1 MTVVPI
7 PVAPTPVETAA
18 PDAGADTEAAPGF
31 ANLLD
36 AAQGQDASESTGEA
50 AGDAPANGESSDASG
65 ENPANALPDATV
77 LALLAALTGVAPQPV
92 TPEPVAVVD
101 VTAITDA
108 DVVATDAETVTAGI
122 SLVDGVDA
130 AASAG
135 EPVVVAPAPAPD
147 EAGEPGPAPSNTA
160 PEPAPSTPTAAPA
173 APAAARPDAAIA
185 APVVDAPVVDADAA
199 AAPVVV
205 APTAPQPDA
214 EKPARANAGAF
225 TAATPPVVAPTEA
238 RSAAPVAPTA
248 PAAAPAPPVPHEQV
262 VSVLRPLR
270 RVADGTYE
278 LRLQLRPPELGQIE
292 LRVEMRHGVLHAALQ
307 ADNPQAV
314 EIMRNGLGEL
324 RSRLEA
330 EGVRAGA
337 LTVDSN
343 AAQMSQRDRESQ
355 REMRESGDPL
365 GAPVENIATVAR
377 PATNTDALLDVRI

>member
-36 AAQGQDASESTGEA
+36 AAQGQDPTESTGEA
-50 AGDAPANGESSDASG
+50 SGDAPANGGSSDANG
-65 ENPANALPDATV
+65 EKPANALPDATV

-101 VTAITDA
+101 VTAIIDA
-108 DVVATDAETVTAGI
+108 EVVATDAETTTAGI
-122 SLVDGVDA
+122 TLVDDADA

-147 EAGEPGPAPSNTA
+147 EAGEPGPAPSDAA
-160 PEPAPSTPTAAPA
+160 PEPAPATPTA

-185 APVVDAPVVDADAA
+185 VPVVDTDAA
-199 AAPVVV
+199 TAPVVV

-214 EKPARANAGAF
+214 EKPAPANASAF

-270 RVADGTYE
+270 RAADGTYE

>member
-18 PDAGADTEAAPGF
+18 PDSGADTEAAPGF

-36 AAQGQDASESTGEA
+36 AAQGQDATESTGEA
-50 AGDAPANGESSDASG
+50 SGDAPANGGSSDANG
-65 ENPANALPDATV
+65 EKPANALPDATV
-77 LALLAALTGVAPQPV
+77 LALLAALTGAAPQPV

-101 VTAITDA
+101 VAIIDA
-108 DVVATDAETVTAGI
+108 EVVATDAETTTAALTLI
-122 SLVDGVDA
+122 DDA
-130 AASAG
+130 DATTTIGTSA
-135 EPVVVAPAPAPD
+135 EPVVVAPAPAAD
-147 EAGEPGPAPSNTA
+147 EAGEPGPAPSDAA
-160 PEPAPSTPTAAPA
+160 PEPAPAPPTAAPA
-173 APAAARPDAAIA
+173 APARADAAIP
-185 APVVDAPVVDADAA
+185 APVVDPDAA
-199 AAPVVV
+199 AAPVVL
-205 APTAPQPDA
+205 APAAPQPDA
-214 EKPARANAGAF
+214 EKPAPANAGTF
-225 TAATPPVVAPTEA
+225 TAAAPPVVAPTEA

-248 PAAAPAPPVPHEQV
+248 PATAPAPPVPHEQV

-270 RVADGTYE
+270 RAADGTYE

-355 REMRESGDPL
+355 REVRENSDPL
-365 GAPVENIATVAR
+365 GAPVETIAPVAR
-377 PATNTDALLDVRI
+377 PATDTDALLDVRI